1 MARVMRKS
9 SENLLK
15 KPAFF
20 LLSMVALIF
29 FIFIMSNNKSTAPQS
44 NTVNIDRESCL
55 ADECLDVE
63 NLEYPAGALPPEV
76 QDALMQALQDEYKA
90 LRTYEAVIAQYGQ
103 VRPFSMIKGSEE
115 QHIAALKSLFDKYG
129 MTVPPNTYDAQ
140 SSVPSSLTES
150 CQLGVDAEIANASL
164 YQDKL
169 LPVVSGYEDITLV
182 FTNLMN
188 ASQQR
193 HLRAFERCN

>member
-1 MARVMRKS
+1 MVRSNKKIPD
-9 SENLLK
+9 NTLK
-15 KPAFF
+15 KPLLF
-20 LLSMVALIF
+20 LTSIVALALLIVVVLK
-29 FIFIMSNNKSTAPQS
+29 SNSPASRSNAST
-44 NTVNIDRESCL
+44 VDRESCL

-63 NLEYPAGALPPEV
+63 DLEYPAGSLPPEV
-76 QDALMQALQDEYKA
+76 QEALIQALQDEYKA
-90 LRTYEAVIAQYGQ
+90 HRTYEAVIAQFGQ

-140 SSVPSSLTES
+140 SAVPSSLTEA

-169 LPVVSGYEDITLV
+169 LPVVVDYEDITLV
-182 FTNLMN
+182 FSNLMN